1 MKDGATRDG
10 YGAALQDFGDN
21 TKVVVLDAGVSDST
35 RSKKF
40 GDKFPDRFFNMGISE
55 GDMVCTAAGLA
66 TAGKVAFATS
76 FACFLLGRTMD
87 QILVSVAYSN
97 TNVKLV
103 GTHTGIAVGPDGPTA
118 QMIVDLAYTRA
129 MPNLIVIQPADFEE
143 AYQATK
149 VLIDHHG
156 PAYFRLGRSKVKG
169 LYDST
174 YKFEIGKGHTLRE
187 GTDVVIFATGIMVQ
201 ESLIAAEKLQAEGIA
216 VSVVNISTI
225 KPLDNALV
233 GSQARKTGA
242 VVTAEDHNVI
252 GGLGDAVLESLSNQD
267 ILVPVRKV
275 GVNDTFAE
283 TGDQDEL
290 FEKYGLSAS
299 HIASKVKEVLSK
311 KSASKAS
318 I

>member
-10 YGAALQDFGDN
+10 YGAALQDFGSD
-21 TKVVVLDAGVSDST
+21 KKIVVLDAGVSDST

-87 QILVSVAYSN
+87 QVLVSVAYSN

-103 GTHTGIAVGPDGPTA
+103 GTHTGIAVGEDGPTA

-129 MPNLIVIQPADFEE
+129 MPNLTVIQPADYEE

-149 VLIDHHG
+149 ALIDHQG
-156 PAYFRLGRSKVKG
+156 PVYFRLGRPKVKG
-169 LYDST
+169 LYDSS
-174 YKFEIGKGHTLRE
+174 YKFEIGKGHVLRE
-187 GTDVVIFATGIMVQ
+187 GSDAVIVASGIMVQ
-201 ESLIAAEKLQAEGIA
+201 ESLIAAEQLKADNIE

-225 KPLDNALV
+225 KPLDNELIA
-233 GSQARKTGA
+233 SQARKTGA

-252 GGLGDAVLESLSNQD
+252 GGLGDAVLESLANQD
-267 ILVPVRKV
+267 ISVPFRKV
-275 GVNDTFAE
+275 GVRDTFAE
-283 TGDQDEL
+283 TGSQDQL

-299 HIASKVKEVLSK
+299 HIVSSVKETVSK
-311 KSASKAS
+311 KSASGAS
-318 I
+318 V